1 MSGPSYSLDCLMKY
15 QRERVGGRDGL
26 ELNGNPPKPL
36 QNPPH
41 MNMNMKM
48 KMKMNNRLVVCA
60 MLRLGFASP
69 KFYRAYS
76 CCGSSEAEVKKGGG
90 RRRRRSNSSKVV
102 VSDSEL
108 KQNWL
113 SSLSCPLPLMT
124 RQLEE
129 HNTTSELVIGIDP
142 DVSGALALLKTTHH
156 HNSSSSSSS
165 SFSAQVFDT
174 PHLQVLVGKRVRKRL
189 DAKSMV
195 QLLRTLDAP
204 PGTSAFIEQSIP
216 FPQDGKQ
223 GWWCGGFGYGLW
235 IGILVASGF
244 TVVPVP
250 SSIWKSHFDLCG
262 SRSLKDESRNA
273 ACSLFPSMASQLT
286 RKKDH
291 GRADALLIA
300 AYGKSRQ
307 TKSET

>member
-1 MSGPSYSLDCLMKY
+1 MRKNIDAQTLI
-15 QRERVGGRDGL
+15 
-26 ELNGNPPKPL
+26 
-36 QNPPH
+36 
-41 MNMNMKM
+41 
-48 KMKMNNRLVVCA
+48 CA
-60 MLRLGFASP
+60 MLRLGFVSP

-76 CCGSSEAEVKKGGG
+76 CCGSSESEVKKGGG
-90 RRRRRSNSSKVV
+90 RRRSSSSKVV

-124 RQLEE
+124 RHLEE
-129 HNTTSELVIGIDP
+129 HNTISELVIGIDP

-165 SFSAQVFDT
+165 AQVFDT
-174 PHLQVLVGKRVRKRL
+174 PHLQVLVSKRVRKRL

-216 FPQDGKQ
+216 FPQDGKL

-250 SSIWKSHFDLCG
+250 SSIWKSHFELCG
-262 SRSLKDESRNA
+262 SRSLKR
-273 ACSLFPSMASQLT
+273 LQ
-286 RKKDH
+286 R
-291 GRADALLIA
+291 
-300 AYGKSRQ
+300 
-307 TKSET
+307 